1 MKKVYILLSFVLAGS
16 TLTAQNQDTEKA
28 DKLFTRLEYVDA
40 AQEYNKLVESNKADG
55 YVYKQ
60 LADSYY
66 NMFDSKQAISWYA
79 RAVETPQ
86 DAETHFRYAQML
98 KGEGRYEESNKQMQE
113 FASMAPN
120 DQRAIIFKK
129 DPDYLPKLRAQAKR
143 YDATPI
149 TVNSDKS
156 EFGAVLTDQNILY
169 FTSARNQSRKTYGWN
184 EEPFLDMYQ
193 AIYNA
198 DGTFAEPTL
207 V

>member
-16 TLTAQNQDTEKA
+16 TLTAQNKDTEKA

-66 NMFDSKQAISWYA
+66 NMFDSKQAIAWYA

-86 DAETHFRYAQML
+86 DAETYYRYAQML
-98 KGEGRYEESNKQMQE
+98 KGEGRYEDSNKQMQK

-120 DQRAIIFKK
+120 DQRAIIFLK

-143 YDATPI
+143 YDAVPL

-169 FTSARNQSRKTYGWN
+169 FTSARNQSRR
-184 EEPFLDMYQ
+184 Q
-193 AIYNA
+193 
-198 DGTFAEPTL
+198 
-207 V
+207 